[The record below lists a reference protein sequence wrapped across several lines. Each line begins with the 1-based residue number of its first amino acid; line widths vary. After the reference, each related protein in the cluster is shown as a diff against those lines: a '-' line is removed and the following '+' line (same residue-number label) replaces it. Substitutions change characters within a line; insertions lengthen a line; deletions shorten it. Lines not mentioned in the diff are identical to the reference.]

1 MNSTTVPTTTVQVHR
16 VHIRATP
23 EAIWEAI
30 TSPEWTKRYG
40 YHTPAEYELRP
51 GGTYRSLPSEE
62 MVAHGMPADSA
73 VVDGEV
79 IEVDPPRRLVQTW
92 RMLFTPELVAEGFTR
107 LTYEI
112 EPEMGGVTALTITH
126 DVTGAPITAESI
138 NAPASGAG
146 GGWTVILSDL
156 KTLLESGKSL
166 SGN

>member
-1 MNSTTVPTTTVQVHR
+1 MTSTTVPTTTVQVYR

-30 TSPEWTKRYG
+30 ISPEWTKRYG
-40 YHTPAEYELRP
+40 YNTPSEYELRA
-51 GGTYRSLPSEE
+51 GGAYRSLPSEE
-62 MVAHGMPADSA
+62 MVANGMPAGSA

-138 NAPASGAG
+138 SAPASGAG

-156 KTLLESGKSL
+156 KTLLETGEPL
-166 SGN
+166 YR